1 MSDSDRRLV
10 ERFVDCGDQAAFT
23 ALVERHRDRL
33 RRLLWPLFNGNRD
46 DVDDAEQEMLVALY
60 RDLHH
65 FRHQS
70 PFATFLHRFAR
81 NKAIDLLRRKER
93 ERRNVL
99 AFASK
104 PRAKVD
110 PQEVAPA
117 EHDEELALAAVMA
130 LPRLDRELALM
141 QESEG
146 VSIGDISE
154 VSGLR
159 PGTVKSRLHRARK
172 RLAEELRAMGI
183 EL

>member
-23 ALVERHRDRL
+23 ELVERHRNRL

-46 DVDDAEQEMLVALY
+46 DVDDAEQEVVVALY
-60 RDLHH
+60 RDLHR

-70 PFATFLHRFAR
+70 AFATFLYRFAR
-81 NKAIDLLRRKER
+81 NKAIDLLRSNER
-93 ERRNVL
+93 ERRKVL
-99 AFASK
+99 AFARE
-104 PRAKVD
+104 PRAELD
-110 PQEVAPA
+110 PQEVVAVQ
-117 EHDEELALAAVMA
+117 HDEQLALAAVMA
-130 LPRLDRELALM
+130 LPRLDRELVLM

-146 VSIGDISE
+146 MSIGDIAE

-172 RLAEELRAMGI
+172 RLAEELHAKGVA
-183 EL
+183 L